1 MQFRLLAVSLLA
13 TVSLAA
19 AWATTTVTVTTYPP
33 QPTPPPAS
41 QCNTGELYCCNSS
54 NLAAANSGLI
64 GPLLEILQ
72 VAVEPVTAIVGT
84 ACSPIDVLSIGS
96 GSSCTAQP
104 VCCQN
109 NHYEGLVVI
118 GCSPVN
124 INL

>member
-1 MQFRLLAVSLLA
+1 MQFTLLIASIFA

-33 QPTPPPAS
+33 QQTPPPAS
-41 QCNTGELYCCNSS
+41 QCNTGELYCCNNLEAANTDAISGI
-54 NLAAANSGLI
+54 LAA
-64 GPLLEILQ
+64 LL
-72 VAVEPVTAIVGT
+72 VEVQPVTAIIGT
-84 ACSPIDVLSIGS
+84 SCSPIDVLSIGS
-96 GSSCTAQP
+96 GGNCAAQP